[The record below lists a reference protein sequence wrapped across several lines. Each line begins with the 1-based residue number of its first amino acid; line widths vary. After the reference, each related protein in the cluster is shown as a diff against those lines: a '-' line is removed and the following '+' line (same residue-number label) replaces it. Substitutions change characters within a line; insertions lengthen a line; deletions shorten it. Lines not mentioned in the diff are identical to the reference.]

1 VCAYRLRHFARK
13 TGPEGF
19 EIDLFDVDHVARS
32 GHLLLDSGLTW
43 YWQSRWPVRDAAT
56 APEPRL
62 LTRLT
67 SETANDLVADAA
79 ARDVDAY
86 GRFIAMFACRPE
98 DERELADE
106 IDPAIRRFAVHEARP
121 ICAIVIQIGDAEH
134 ELAYV
139 PHRADTRIQ
148 ALIAALGPGPRA
160 YDVVPY
166 RRLST
171 AALEVQ
177 LGLSSAR

>member
-1 VCAYRLRHFARK
+1 MRK

-19 EIDLFDVDHVARS
+19 EIDLFDVHHVARS
-32 GHLLLDSGLTW
+32 GHLLLESGLTW
-43 YWQSRWPVRDAAT
+43 YWQSRWPVRDAASP
-56 APEPRL
+56 PEPRL
-62 LTRLT
+62 LTKLT
-67 SETANDLVADAA
+67 TESADDLVADAV

-86 GRFIAMFACRPE
+86 GRFIALIACRPE
-98 DERELADE
+98 DEREMAEE
-106 IDPAIRRFAVHEARP
+106 IDRAIQRFAVHEAGP
-121 ICAIVIQIGDAEH
+121 ICAIVVQIGDAEH

-148 ALIAALGPGPRA
+148 ALLAASGPGPGA
-160 YDVVPY
+160 YDVIPY
-166 RRLST
+166 RRLAT